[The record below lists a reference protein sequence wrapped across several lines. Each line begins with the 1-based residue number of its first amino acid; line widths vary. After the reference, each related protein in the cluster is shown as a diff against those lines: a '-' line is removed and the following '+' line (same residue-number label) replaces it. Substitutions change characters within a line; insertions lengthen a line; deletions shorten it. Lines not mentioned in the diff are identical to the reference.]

1 MKQWDSHLLHRFKV
15 KNTNVIT
22 LAQVGCG
29 CRDVDNG
36 AAGAAKA
43 APIILVDAT
52 CRMNDYVFCL
62 V

>member
-1 MKQWDSHLLHRFKV
+1 MKQWDSHLLYRFKV

-29 CRDVDNG
+29 CRGVDKG

-43 APIILVDAT
+43 APIILVDAK
-52 CRMNDYVFCL
+52 CHMNNQMFRL